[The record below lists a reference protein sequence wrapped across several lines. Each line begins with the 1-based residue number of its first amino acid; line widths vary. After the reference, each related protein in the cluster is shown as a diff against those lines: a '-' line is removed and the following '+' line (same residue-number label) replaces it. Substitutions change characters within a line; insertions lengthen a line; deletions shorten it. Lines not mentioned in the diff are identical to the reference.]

1 MKSVLL
7 RCRDAELLGP
17 FCDYVTDVESDEEF
31 EEEIQKM
38 QLNSRI
44 FNEPEIHDEEVE
56 WLRKTVRG
64 KS

>member
-7 RCRDAELLGP
+7 RCRDAEFLGP
-17 FCDYVTDVESDEEF
+17 SCDYVTDTETDEEF

-38 QLNSRI
+38 RLNSQI
-44 FNEPEIHDEEVE
+44 FNEPEITDEEVE
-56 WLRKTVRG
+56 WLRKAVRG